1 MRQRRESSKQTD
13 AKQQAMAEDAA
24 LHAQHAQLAAV
35 AEPRVA
41 KKSADCAKYSNEVQD
56 CRCSLC
62 RAHLEVLHK
71 YNLAAEG
78 LAMDVEPA
86 KDT

>member
-24 LHAQHAQLAAV
+24 LHAQLAAV

-41 KKSADCAKYSNEVQD
+41 KKSADCAKYSDEVQD